1 MYQLTL
7 TYSERQ
13 AIDFVGHR
21 YSHGHE
27 LASLLAEC
35 TEELEK
41 WTEKG
46 DMTFNIPEHI
56 SWSIHSMGEACNYCW
71 DLFGAGLS
79 MKLNSFCMEI
89 V

>member
-46 DMTFNIPEHI
+46 DMTFNIPEHVAWGI
-56 SWSIHSMGEACNYCW
+56 QVIAEECNYLW
-71 DLFGAGLS
+71 DLFGTALS
-79 MKLNSFCMEI
+79 TKMTNFCMEI